1 MSQALSNLAV
11 GSKVKF
17 GSYSVNGETAQPIVW
32 TIVAKNH
39 TGYPSNSVTLHT
51 SEIID
56 LRCFDAKEPNN
67 NYNDRQNYGN
77 NHYSVSNIDQW
88 LNKDA
93 AGGAW
98 YSAAHNADHSPD
110 TAAGTGNCNTQY
122 AHRPGFLNGFTDD
135 EKAAILSTT
144 IRVVKPSADGDSY
157 EDIVR
162 KVFLPSTTEV
172 GLSNEN
178 NIAEGAAWGYYTS
191 NTARIGYVT
200 QQCISNTR
208 SSSKPSS
215 KTTAWRWW
223 LRTPN
228 YPYTSYVRLV
238 FSDGS
243 LKNNEF
249 YTASYGANGI
259 RPALNV
265 PTLLNVSDSTDS
277 DGCYTFEWSGS
288 TDPDPTPGGGET
300 GATQA
305 LGNLPIGAKVKYGK
319 HSVNGE
325 IPEPIIWT
333 IVDKNHTGYPSNS
346 VTLNTTQIIDV
357 RSFDSHEPNNPN
369 TNRATYGNNNYQV
382 SNLDQ
387 WLNKSDADGKWYHS
401 AHAYDYPP
409 STVTSS
415 GESSY
420 VERPGF
426 LHFFTSQERASL
438 LNTTLKVL
446 MPRIDTNAGT
456 IQTISRKVFLLSLP
470 EVGLGKENGVSDG
483 TAIAYFTS
491 ATRAKTVTDQVFDN
505 TKAIGAHLPSSRNA
519 PHYWWLRTPYYADT
533 FTVTGVFNTTT
544 GTRGDY
550 TAQTANI
557 GVAPAINLSSSLKV
571 TTTTD
576 EDGCYTFVWPS
587 KPGAWVGGTEK
598 YTSNEIRNVFIAL
611 DSLRKVSWRDD
622 LDEFISATSGN
633 MMQGWTYNSDDA
645 TKCSW
650 WCATGKATSASVNSG
665 STVSM
670 SFTFARALTGV
681 SFAFMNYRY
690 DNSAEAENE
699 SGTLK
704 IYLNNSATPETSVY
718 YTKADTYVNYDL
730 GSVSA
735 GDTIKITMQTM
746 VGATGNI
753 PNFTIRVLPSCDPI
767 ALTPEIVSVP
777 GTRTNDRRVSSIYAG
792 VTATVPVYTETT
804 TTEDIALSSATF
816 TDFFSADSTG
826 TTGTNAKGITWINT
840 SGGGLKLKFGNYGIN
855 SSTSMT
861 TFTAQR
867 DLTNVVIKGLYY
879 TETRY
884 DKITL
889 IVAGTTVLNA
899 VSGTSSTLT
908 QRWAGSLSKG
918 QTIVLK
924 YVKDSS
930 QSAGSESSTYFT
942 LSCDPYQKTTVN
954 KTQTGTETKLTDK
967 KIIKGYVGVN
977 GVAKKFYGNDIEYTG
992 DFVKS
997 SVTHNGKTYTL
1008 YTLTS
1013 SGSLNILSNECS
1025 YWACG
1030 GGAGGGT
1037 STSSSRGLCGGAGGF
1052 VYGGNLNNGQYTI
1065 SIGNGGAAGGVGSN
1079 TTVLDLQNNNTKIAY
1094 AALNSINA
1102 GNGGG
1107 INGASGGGRGYYSK
1121 NGSGISN
1128 SPQGINMPTRPFSFS
1143 ELSPASAGGGAGA
1156 ARIYNSSTSKYY
1168 YSEIH
1173 DGGSNGGYDTNLTVF
1188 TSSKPTRASIG
1199 GEKGGGTG
1207 GMINSSGISANAT
1220 SATYYGSGGG
1230 GAAYYYSNKLSSAGS
1245 GYQGCVMLLFPKC
1258 TDTYTLNL
1266 VFNENAKG
1274 NVVINGTTYTTSQ
1287 TLELP
1292 WGTEMK
1298 FNTYCAS
1305 NGVQIRNLYVT
1316 EGNNNTIYY
1325 CPLLGDTTITFYE
1338 GYVSTYCNAY
1348 TNIVCSYT

>member
-17 GSYSVNGETAQPIVW
+17 GSYSVNGEAAQPIVW

-39 TGYPSNSVTLHT
+39 TRYPDNSVTLHT

-56 LRCFDAKEPNN
+56 LRCFDVKEPNN
-67 NYNDRQNYGN
+67 SNSDRQNYGN
-77 NHYSVSNIDQW
+77 NRYSVSNIDQW

-93 AGGAW
+93 DGGEW
-98 YSAAHNADHSPD
+98 YSAAHSADHSPD
-110 TAAGTGNCNTQY
+110 NIAGSNTGTQY
-122 AHRPGFLNGFTDD
+122 ANHSGFLNGFTND

-144 IRVVKPSADGDSY
+144 IRVVKPSADGGSY
-157 EDIVR
+157 EDIIR
-162 KVFLPSTTEV
+162 KVFLPSTTEL

-178 NIAEGAAWGYYTS
+178 SIAEGAAWGYYTS

-200 QQCISNTR
+200 QQCFDNTPSNT
-208 SSSKPSS
+208 KPSS
-215 KTTAWRWW
+215 KTTAWYWW
-223 LRTPN
+223 LRTPRYSYTN
-228 YPYTSYVRLV
+228 YVQTVL
-238 FSDGS
+238 SDGS
-243 LKNNEF
+243 LKNNVV
-249 YTASYGANGI
+249 YNANYGANGI
-259 RPALNV
+259 RPALNLSN
-265 PTLLNVSDSTDS
+265 TLKVSNTTDS

-387 WLNKSDADGKWYHS
+387 WLNKSDADGKWYQA

-456 IQTISRKVFLLSLP
+456 IQTISRKVFLLSLS

-505 TKAIGAHLPSSRNA
+505 TKAISAHLPSSRNA

-544 GTRGDY
+544 GKRGDY

-576 EDGCYTFVWPS
+576 EDGCYTFIWPS

-598 YTSNEIRNVFIAL
+598 YTSNEIKNIAIWP
-611 DSLRKVSWRDD
+611 DSLRKDSPHDD
-622 LDEFISATSGN
+622 LDEFVSNISGLVYGFMTKNDESDRVKFHCYVSQYTSTTQVG
-633 MMQGWTYNSDDA
+633 TE
-645 TKCSW
+645 K
-650 WCATGKATSASVNSG
+650 SG
-665 STVSM
+665 Y
-670 SFTFARALTGV
+670 FTFARDLTNVVMKFGNWGFSSSV
-681 SFAFMNYRY
+681 SNIA
-690 DNSAEAENE
+690 
-699 SGTLK
+699 SGTLRVFV
-704 IYLNNSATPETSVY
+704 NSTVKATLSYPVSSTSSSVEIGSI
-718 YTKADTYVNYDL
+718 TRGDILKL
-730 GSVSA
+730 GW
-735 GDTIKITMQTM
+735 T
-746 VGATGNI
+746 ATAKTSTDI
-753 PNFTIRVLPSCDPI
+753 PNYTIDMSFTSDPVF
-767 ALTPEIVSVP
+767 LTPEIVSVP

-816 TDFFSADSTG
+816 TDFFSASNTG
-826 TTGTNAKGITWINT
+826 TTGTNAKGITWTDN

-879 TETRY
+879 TESRF

-889 IVAGTTVLNA
+889 TVAGTTVLNA

-908 QRWAGSLSKG
+908 QRWSGSLSKG

-924 YVKDSS
+924 FVKNSS
-930 QSAGSESSTYFT
+930 QSASNEKSTYFT

-954 KTQTGTETKLTDK
+954 KTQTGTETKLVDK
-967 KIIKGYVGVN
+967 KIIKGYVG
-977 GVAKKFYGNDIEYTG
+977 GPDGKARLFFGGGRFSYTGEYTEQ
-992 DFVKS
+992 DYIS
-997 SVTHNGKTYTL
+997 SSGTKHKL
-1008 YTLTS
+1008 YTLTG
-1013 SGSLNILSNECS
+1013 SGTLTVEGSEAQ
-1025 YWACG
+1025 YWMCG
-1030 GGAGGGT
+1030 GGAGGASAVSGSSQ
-1037 STSSSRGLCGGAGGF
+1037 STSFSGPGGAGGY
-1052 VYGGNLNNGQYTI
+1052 VTSGDLTSGSYVVTI
-1065 SIGNGGAAGGVGSN
+1065 GAGGEAN
-1079 TTVLDLQNNNTKIAY
+1079 
-1094 AALNSINA
+1094 NA
-1102 GNGGG
+1102 GNATSVGTHSANGAASPADIYPG
-1107 INGASGGGRGYYSK
+1107 TSIKVVKGASGGGSGVSVYNSDDTYEQYAKLS
-1121 NGSGISN
+1121 NGSGAS
-1128 SPQGINMPTRPFSFS
+1128 TYPFGESS
-1143 ELSPASAGGGAGA
+1143 LKAHSAGGAGGGLTVLTSNGARFIIGGNGGTNGGDGTMWA
-1156 ARIYNSSTSKYY
+1156 KSNSST
-1168 YSEIH
+1168 
-1173 DGGSNGGYDTNLTVF
+1173 GAL
-1188 TSSKPTRASIG
+1188 
-1199 GEKGGGTG
+1199 GGTG
-1207 GMINSSGISANAT
+1207 GVHGGGNGGIGYAPSQYGGSKGSAAT
-1220 SATYYGSGGG
+1220 FYGSGGG
-1230 GAAYYYSNKLSSAGS
+1230 GGGYNNYFNSGYFAGGA
-1245 GYQGCVMLLFPKC
+1245 GYQG
-1258 TDTYTLNL
+1258 
-1266 VFNENAKG
+1266 
-1274 NVVINGTTYTTSQ
+1274 VVYIAIPPITTT
-1287 TLELP
+1287 
-1292 WGTEMK
+1292 
-1298 FNTYCAS
+1298 
-1305 NGVQIRNLYVT
+1305 
-1316 EGNNNTIYY
+1316 
-1325 CPLLGDTTITFYE
+1325 
-1338 GYVSTYCNAY
+1338 
-1348 TNIVCSYT
+1348 

>member
-17 GSYSVNGETAQPIVW
+17 GSYSVNGEAAQPIVW

-39 TGYPSNSVTLHT
+39 TGYPDNSVTLHT

-67 NYNDRQNYGN
+67 ADSNRQNYGN
-77 NHYSVSNIDQW
+77 NRYSVSNIDQW

-93 AGGAW
+93 AGGEW

-110 TAAGTGNCNTQY
+110 TAAGTGNYGTQY
-122 AHRPGFLNGFTDD
+122 AARPGFLNGFTDN

-144 IRVVKPSADGDSY
+144 IRVADPNADGGSY
-157 EDIVR
+157 EDVVR
-162 KVFLPSTTEV
+162 KVFLPSSSDV
-172 GLSNEN
+172 GLSDEHYT
-178 NIAEGAAWGYYTS
+178 AEGAAWGYYTS
-191 NTARIGYVT
+191 NAARIGYVT
-200 QQCISNTR
+200 QQCISNTP

-215 KTTAWRWW
+215 KTEAWSWW
-223 LRTPN
+223 LRTPYYLYSFLTWAIN
-228 YPYTSYVRLV
+228 EDGAKTA
-238 FSDGS
+238 FSPTDGR
-243 LKNNEF
+243 
-249 YTASYGANGI
+249 YGV

-265 PTLLNVSDSTDS
+265 PTLLNVSDTTDN

-288 TDPDPTPGGGET
+288 TAPDPTPGGGET

-325 IPEPIIWT
+325 TPEPIIWT

-387 WLNKSDADGKWYHS
+387 WLNKSDADGKWYQA

-491 ATRAKTVTDQVFDN
+491 ATRAKTVTNQVFDN

-557 GVAPAINLSSSLKV
+557 GVAPAINLSSSLRV

-598 YTSNEIRNVFIAL
+598 YTSNEIKNITIWP
-611 DSLRKVSWRDD
+611 DSLRKDSPRDD
-622 LDEFISATSGN
+622 LDEFVSNISGLVYGFMTKNDEPDRVKFYCYVSQYTSTTQVG
-633 MMQGWTYNSDDA
+633 TE
-645 TKCSW
+645 K
-650 WCATGKATSASVNSG
+650 SG
-665 STVSM
+665 Y
-670 SFTFARALTGV
+670 FTFARDLTNV
-681 SFAFMNYRY
+681 VMKF
-690 DNSAEAENE
+690 DNWGFSSSASNVA
-699 SGTLK
+699 SGTLRV
-704 IYLNNSATPETSVY
+704 LVNSTVKATLSYPVSSTSSSVEI
-718 YTKADTYVNYDL
+718 
-730 GSVSA
+730 GSITR
-735 GDTIKITMQTM
+735 GDILKLSWT
-746 VGATGNI
+746 ATAKTSTDI
-753 PNFTIRVLPSCDPI
+753 PNSTIAMSFTSDPVF
-767 ALTPEIVSVP
+767 LTPEIVSVP

-792 VTATVPVYTETT
+792 VIATVPVYTETT

-816 TDFFSADSTG
+816 TDFFSADNTG
-826 TTGTNAKGITWINT
+826 TTGTNAKGITWTNN

-879 TETRY
+879 TESNF

-889 IVAGTTVLNA
+889 TVAGTTVLNA

-908 QRWAGSLSKG
+908 QRWTGSLSKG

-924 YVKDSS
+924 FVKDSS
-930 QSAGSESSTYFT
+930 QSASNEKSTYFT

-967 KIIKGYVGVN
+967 KIVKAYVGVN

-1013 SGSLNILSNECS
+1013 SGSLNVLSNECS

-1156 ARIYNSSTSKYY
+1156 ARTYNSSTSKYY
-1168 YSEIH
+1168 YSGIH
-1173 DGGSNGGYDTNLTVF
+1173 DGGSNGGYDTNLTVT

>member
-17 GSYSVNGETAQPIVW
+17 GKYSVNGEAAQPIVW

-39 TGYPSNSVTLHT
+39 TGYPDNSVTLHT

-67 NYNDRQNYGN
+67 ADSNRQNYGN
-77 NHYSVSNIDQW
+77 NRYSVSNIDQW

-93 AGGAW
+93 DGGAVGGSW
-98 YSAAHNADHSPD
+98 YVAAHNADHSPD
-110 TAAGTGNCNTQY
+110 TAARTGNYNTQY
-122 AHRPGFLNGFTDD
+122 AHRPGFLNGFTDN

-144 IRVVKPSADGDSY
+144 IRVVKPKADGGSY
-157 EDIVR
+157 EDVVR
-162 KVFLPSTTEV
+162 KVFLPSSTEV

-200 QQCISNTR
+200 QQCFNNTP

-215 KTTAWRWW
+215 KTSAWYWW
-223 LRTPN
+223 LRTPYYSN
-228 YPYTSYVRLV
+228 ARYARIVG
-238 FSDGS
+238 SDGG
-243 LKNNEF
+243 L
-249 YTASYGANGI
+249 NGDSAYNGSRGV
-259 RPALNV
+259 RPALNLSN
-265 PTLLNVSDSTDS
+265 TLKVSDTTDG

-325 IPEPIIWT
+325 VPEPIIWT

-387 WLNKSDADGKWYHS
+387 WLNKSDADGKWYQA

-409 STVTSS
+409 STITSS

-446 MPRIDTNAGT
+446 MPRIDTNAGK

-470 EVGLGKENGVSDG
+470 EVGLGTENGVSDG

-491 ATRAKTVTDQVFDN
+491 ATRAKTVTNQVFDN

-598 YTSNEIRNVFIAL
+598 YTSNEIRNVSIAL

-633 MMQGWTYNSDDA
+633 MMQGWTGNSDDV

-704 IYLNNSATPETSVY
+704 IYLNNSTTPETSVY

-792 VTATVPVYTETT
+792 VIATVPVYTETT
-804 TTEDIALSSATF
+804 TTEDIALSSTTF
-816 TDFFSADSTG
+816 TDFFSASNTG
-826 TTGTNAKGITWINT
+826 TTGTNAKGITWVDN
-840 SGGGLKLKFGNYGIN
+840 SGGGLKLTFGNYGIN

-879 TETRY
+879 TEPNF

-889 IVAGTTVLNA
+889 TVAGTTVLNA

-908 QRWAGSLSKG
+908 QRWSGSLSKG

-924 YVKDSS
+924 FVKDSS
-930 QSAGSESSTYFT
+930 QSASSESSTYFT
-942 LSCDPYQKTTVN
+942 LSCDSYQKITVN

-967 KIIKGYVGVN
+967 KIIKGYIGGPDGKARLFFGSSVNVSYTGAHTITGLTVN
-977 GVAKKFYGNDIEYTG
+977 GVACK
-992 DFVKS
+992 
-997 SVTHNGKTYTL
+997 L
-1008 YTLTS
+1008 YTLTG
-1013 SGSLNILSNECS
+1013 SGTLTVSGGAVQ
-1025 YWACG
+1025 YWMCG
-1030 GGAGGGT
+1030 GGASGDKYSYWSDIGGTNGGGGGYI
-1037 STSSSRGLCGGAGGF
+1037 STGPLSAGNYIVTIGAGGSSASDGSTTSIGDSLSAN
-1052 VYGGNLNNGQYTI
+1052 GGYA
-1065 SIGNGGAAGGVGSN
+1065 SGNGG
-1079 TTVLDLQNNNTKIAY
+1079 
-1094 AALNSINA
+1094 
-1102 GNGGG
+1102 
-1107 INGASGGGRGYYSK
+1107 SGGGGGQPSTYSTAASYGSGEGVSTIPFGLSDLKAHCAGGGGGAYYSK
-1121 NGSGISN
+1121 SSNAETKYNGGK
-1128 SPQGINMPTRPFSFS
+1128 
-1143 ELSPASAGGGAGA
+1143 GG
-1156 ARIYNSSTSKYY
+1156 T
-1168 YSEIH
+1168 
-1173 DGGSNGGYDTNLTVF
+1173 DGGDGADKVLAKFGNV
-1188 TSSKPTRASIG
+1188 K
-1199 GEKGGGTG
+1199 GGTG
-1207 GMINSSGISANAT
+1207 GTYGGGNGGTYVSANNNNQAT
-1220 SATYYGSGGG
+1220 SATFYGSGGG
-1230 GAAYYYSNKLSSAGS
+1230 GAYYHASTHTYNGTPGS
-1245 GYQGCVMLLFPKC
+1245 GYQGVVYLLIP
-1258 TDTYTLNL
+1258 
-1266 VFNENAKG
+1266 A
-1274 NVVINGTTYTTSQ
+1274 
-1287 TLELP
+1287 
-1292 WGTEMK
+1292 
-1298 FNTYCAS
+1298 
-1305 NGVQIRNLYVT
+1305 
-1316 EGNNNTIYY
+1316 
-1325 CPLLGDTTITFYE
+1325 
-1338 GYVSTYCNAY
+1338 
-1348 TNIVCSYT
+1348 

>member
-17 GSYSVNGETAQPIVW
+17 GSYSVNGEAAQPIVW

-56 LRCFDAKEPNN
+56 IRCFDAQEPNN
-67 NYNDRQNYGN
+67 SNSDRQNYGN
-77 NHYSVSNIDQW
+77 NRYSVSNIDQW

-93 AGGAW
+93 NGGAVGGSW
-98 YSAAHNADHSPD
+98 YVAAHNADHSPA
-110 TAAGTGNCNTQY
+110 TAAGTGNYNTQY
-122 AHRPGFLNGFTDD
+122 VHRPGFLNGFTDD

-144 IRVVKPSADGDSY
+144 IRVVKPNADGGSY

-172 GLSNEN
+172 GVSNEN
-178 NIAEGAAWGYYTS
+178 SIAEGTAWGYYTS
-191 NTARIGYVT
+191 DAARIGYVT
-200 QQCISNTR
+200 QQCISNTP

-215 KTTAWRWW
+215 KTEAWYWW
-223 LRTPN
+223 LRTPRH
-228 YPYTSYVRLV
+228 SDVKYVRTIGN
-238 FSDGS
+238 DGT
-243 LKNNEF
+243 N
-249 YTASYGANGI
+249 SYIFKAYDGNNGI

-265 PTLLNVSDSTDS
+265 PTLLNVSDTTDG

-300 GATQA
+300 GTTQA

-325 IPEPIIWT
+325 VPEPIIWT

-387 WLNKSDADGKWYHS
+387 WLNKSDADGKWYQA

-409 STVTSS
+409 STITSS

-446 MPRIDTNAGT
+446 MPRIDTNAGK

-470 EVGLGKENGVSDG
+470 EVGLGTENGVNDG

-491 ATRAKTVTDQVFDN
+491 ATRAKTVTNQVFDN

-633 MMQGWTYNSDDA
+633 MMQGWAGNSDDV

-704 IYLNNSATPETSVY
+704 IYLNNSTTPETSVY

-816 TDFFSADSTG
+816 TDFFSADNTG
-826 TTGTNAKGITWINT
+826 TTGTNAKGITWTNN
-840 SGGGLKLKFGNYGIN
+840 SGGGLKLTFGNYGIN

-861 TFTAQR
+861 TFTAKR

-889 IVAGTTVLNA
+889 TVAGTTVLNA

-908 QRWAGSLSKG
+908 QRWTGSLSKG

-924 YVKDSS
+924 FVKDSS
-930 QSAGSESSTYFT
+930 QSASSEKSTYFT

-954 KTQTGTETKLTDK
+954 KTQTGTETKLVDK
-967 KIIKGYVGVN
+967 KIVKGYVG
-977 GVAKKFYGNDIEYTG
+977 GQDGKARLFFGGGGFSYTGEYTEQ
-992 DFVKS
+992 DYIS
-997 SVTHNGKTYTL
+997 SSGTKHKL
-1008 YTLTS
+1008 YTLTT
-1013 SGSLNILSNECS
+1013 SGEMKLTQEAG
-1025 YWACG
+1025 YWMCG
-1030 GGAGGGT
+1030 GGSGGGVA
-1037 STSSSRGLCGGAGGF
+1037 TSSSNKAPRRYGGGGGYTSAGELAEGEYTVTIGAGGMAESDGRSTELT
-1052 VYGGNLNNGQYTI
+1052 GGM
-1065 SIGNGGAAGGVGSN
+1065 
-1079 TTVLDLQNNNTKIAY
+1079 LDLDAQGAKG
-1094 AALNSINA
+1094 SS
-1102 GNGGG
+1102 
-1107 INGASGGGRGYYSK
+1107 GASGGGGQVEN
-1121 NGSGISN
+1121 NGKGILTY
-1128 SPQGINMPTRPFSFS
+1128 PFGIES
-1143 ELSPASAGGGAGA
+1143 LKAHSAGGGAGGK
-1156 ARIYNSSTSKYY
+1156 RVNTGSGIRYY
-1168 YSEIH
+1168 KGAK
-1173 DGGSNGGYDTNLTVF
+1173 GGSNGSSGGSDLYASSS
-1188 TSSKPTRASIG
+1188 TSPTTGIG
-1199 GEKGGGTG
+1199 GDGGEYGGGKG
-1207 GMINSSGISANAT
+1207 AKWD
-1220 SATYYGSGGG
+1220 GSGGTPATFYG
-1230 GAAYYYSNKLSSAGS
+1230 GGGGGNGYNTGSYAGGTA
-1245 GYQGCVMLLFPKC
+1245 GYQG
-1258 TDTYTLNL
+1258 
-1266 VFNENAKG
+1266 
-1274 NVVINGTTYTTSQ
+1274 VVYIAIPPITTT
-1287 TLELP
+1287 
-1292 WGTEMK
+1292 
-1298 FNTYCAS
+1298 
-1305 NGVQIRNLYVT
+1305 
-1316 EGNNNTIYY
+1316 
-1325 CPLLGDTTITFYE
+1325 
-1338 GYVSTYCNAY
+1338 
-1348 TNIVCSYT
+1348 